1 MQNIEATL
9 EIVRTF
15 RREKEKTRELEQQQ
29 VSQTQALN
37 QAEQRTQR
45 LQRQLKE
52 IKTAAAGA
60 TAEGILQRLEQ
71 DIDVA
76 KYIVNDKLPK
86 ESETR
91 RKEIHIMEK
100 VLSEGAIT
108 PKDLDDTRIR
118 IDKVKA
124 EVNEMVMK
132 RMMKSENDK
141 LVMFRQQ
148 AAIVSNK
155 KSTLVEKLNDLK
167 TELSSL
173 KEEIGEKKKVLGNL
187 QGDAIVKE
195 DDFKEYVKNL
205 RVKSTRYKQ
214 MKGEMNYLKA
224 ESGVVSKTLFILE
237 EQLQSTNVDLVGY
250 PLTHFLLKHL
260 AYHVNW
266 DFAIRYFRIQWRQS
280 MELKAIPKCKLIWR
294 RFLPRNQYWTKR
306 NLSICKKCQILF
318 KN

>member
-1 MQNIEATL
+1 MEV
-9 EIVRTF
+9 VRTF
-15 RREKEKTRELEQQQ
+15 RKEKETGRELEQQQ

-37 QAEQRTQR
+37 QAEQRIQR

-52 IKTAAAGA
+52 IKAAAAGA

-71 DIDVA
+71 DIEVA

-86 ESETR
+86 ECDIR

-108 PKDLDDTRIR
+108 PKDLDDTRAR
-118 IDKVKA
+118 IDRVKA
-124 EVNEMVMK
+124 DVNELVMK
-132 RMMKSENDK
+132 RMMKSDDDK

-167 TELSSL
+167 NESASL
-173 KEEIGEKKKVLGNL
+173 KEEVGEKKKIVGNM
-187 QGDAIVKE
+187 QGDSIVKE
-195 DDFKEYVKNL
+195 EDFKEYVKNL

-224 ESGVVSKTLFILE
+224 ESGVLSKTLFVLE
-237 EQLQSTNVDLVGY
+237 EQLQSSNIDLVS
-250 PLTHFLLKHL
+250 HFK
-260 AYHVNW
+260 
-266 DFAIRYFRIQWRQS
+266 F
-280 MELKAIPKCKLIWR
+280 
-294 RFLPRNQYWTKR
+294 
-306 NLSICKKCQILF
+306 
-318 KN
+318 